1 MVENIGLQRSVK
13 LKITHIW
20 LSLSLTHT
28 HSQSSLISF
37 TRKLHVA
44 ACSQHNMLL
53 QSLTWACHTHIMA
66 AVLYGCQ
73 WWQKLPL
80 RHEPGWASGGPTI
93 ETVKASVH
101 WVPWPSAGSHMVP
114 LWPTPPFLSLRI
126 HTSGGRE
133 GKERRE
139 VGRERGRVELEAWR
153 QGEECEANKRVR
165 GSPVSSAVTEK
176 RKS

>member
-1 MVENIGLQRSVK
+1 M
-13 LKITHIW
+13 
-20 LSLSLTHT
+20 

-37 TRKLHVA
+37 ICKLHVA

-66 AVLYGCQ
+66 AVLYGCL

-80 RHEPGWASGGPTI
+80 RHEPGWASGGPAI
-93 ETVKASVH
+93 ETEKASVH

-126 HTSGGRE
+126 HSSGGRE
-133 GKERRE
+133 GEEGSGERKRE
-139 VGRERGRVELEAWR
+139 GWVGSMKARWRVWSKQTSERESCILRRN
-153 QGEECEANKRVR
+153 GEEEIIATALTLCLCF
-165 GSPVSSAVTEK
+165 ST
-176 RKS
+176 